1 MSLADTYREPHDNRF
16 PALLGALVLHIGLF
30 LAVTMWVHPSM
41 IPVGSAV
48 PINIVSSAPTTD
60 TKPAEEAPQVQAA
73 ATETPVPEA
82 PPAPPPIPTPAK
94 PQPAKA
100 APPTPPKAI
109 TPIPQKTPP
118 PKPVVTRPTP
128 SIDLDALQAS
138 ISRAAH
144 AAPAKPSAAP
154 RGPTR
159 AETDLHARPD
169 AGKGVSQSQLEG
181 LQQLLGRLW
190 NPNCQVEGGED
201 VRLRL
206 TFTVAPD
213 GQVAGS
219 VSAGGAEHSDPV
231 TSAAARR
238 AIDAV
243 HQVAPY
249 AEPYRGQKI
258 MVNFNAKEVCS
269 NR

>member
-1 MSLADTYREPHDNRF
+1 MSFADSYRTSDNRF
-16 PALLGALVLHIGLF
+16 PALVGAAMLHVGLF

-48 PINIVSSAPTTD
+48 PITIVSSAPTTD
-60 TKPAEEAPQVQAA
+60 TKPAEEAPQVQTA
-73 ATETPVPEA
+73 ATETPAPEA
-82 PPAPPPIPTPAK
+82 QPAPPPVPTPAK
-94 PQPAKA
+94 PTPAKA
-100 APPTPPKAI
+100 APPTPPTKPS
-109 TPIPQKTPP
+109 PIPQKPVP
-118 PKPVVTRPTP
+118 PKPVAKPTP
-128 SIDLDALQAS
+128 SFDLDALQAS

-169 AGKGVSQSQLEG
+169 AGRGVSQSQLEG

-190 NPNCQVEGGED
+190 NPNCQVEGGENI
-201 VRLRL
+201 RLKL
-206 TFTVAPD
+206 AFTVAID
-213 GQVAGS
+213 GRVAGS
-219 VSAGGAEHSDPV
+219 VSAGGAEHSSDPV
-231 TSAAARR
+231 TGAAARR

-243 HQVAPY
+243 HQVEPY
-249 AEPYRGQKI
+249 AEPYRGQRI
-258 MVNFNAKEVCS
+258 TVNFNAKEVCS